1 MGAQKKQDSDSSNSD
16 IDKIQREIQ
25 NLSKI
30 TDKLQANYKIMSKS
44 LKDINKSIKF
54 LTKTVQSNKD
64 FIDRIPFEKE
74 NPQLDGPTPL
84 SEGTYGERVK
94 IDRKSF
100 LPALKRILLDLKN
113 NGEKEYIDIK
123 TVKKAFMEWYYLEF
137 ETEFDQWLLES
148 YWSNEIE
155 LFSGMSN
162 YSVRDIYDNVYHHIK
177 F

>member
-16 IDKIQREIQ
+16 IDKIQSEIQ
-25 NLSKI
+25 NLSKV
-30 TDKLQANYKIMSKS
+30 TDKLQANYKILSKS

-54 LTKTVQSNKD
+54 LTKIVQSNKD

-74 NPQLDGPTPL
+74 NPLLDDSTPL

-100 LPALKRILLDLKN
+100 LPALKRVLLDLKN
-113 NGEKEYIDIK
+113 NGEKEYVDIK
-123 TVKKAFMEWYYLEF
+123 TVKKAFMERYYLEF
-137 ETEFDQWLLES
+137 EAEFDQWLLEA

-155 LFSGMSN
+155 LVSGISN